1 MPKKVS
7 KRLFPE
13 RRGEE
18 GIAEENF
25 PNRGGQIAGKASF
38 GDVAGSSCG
47 KRRRD
52 VLSLFVN
59 GKEEDFRAR
68 VNLANAQRSLNAVQE
83 GHGDI
88 DHKDIGI
95 MVENCL
101 YGFLAIRGSPDD
113 VEVLAQLL
121 AKISEEGFTVIRK

>member
-1 MPKKVS
+1 MS

-13 RRGEE
+13 RWGEE

-25 PNRGGQIAGKASF
+25 PYCGGQIAGKASF

-52 VLSLFVN
+52 VLRLFVN
-59 GKEEDFRAR
+59 SKEQDFRAR
-68 VNLANAQRSLNAVQE
+68 VNLANTQRSLNAVQD

-95 MVENCL
+95 MVKNCL
-101 YGFLAIRGSPDD
+101 YGFLAIRGRSND
-113 VEVLAQLL
+113 VKVLAELL
-121 AKISEEGFTVIRK
+121 AKVREQGFTIIRK